1 MKDYRN
7 IESNRAPRD
16 LESRRHG
23 PWRGWINRRFAKRL
37 FSMVVVVCLLSN
49 TLGLVVD
56 DINAAQTRLAS
67 AEILEINPEP
77 FAFAEDLETDTSL
90 ADAYDDALDQLG
102 DLSLSNNLASNAAGD
117 GKTYAY
123 RLEDE
128 TRLLLSDLIVKL
140 ELPVRQLKDIQSVSL
155 QNNGANTGIDMS
167 LFVAIA
173 EVEDDYLIVLKPLFA
188 EARLT
193 VYTVDGMFNLR
204 LVNDPTLT
212 AEEVAKA
219 AMALSEDPEGFGPL
233 FSCDLRDASSKIR
246 LSALL
251 KRAGLPIK
259 VSDVVDLGVIEH
271 NGKEGQCLT
280 IEKGK
285 KDYRL
290 TVIRSFNE
298 IELAVFTGSKSYT
311 IVLQNGRASDSEQTE
326 TDVFD
331 SSLEIPEIDDIGL
344 EDASSGDLIEVSGQN
359 DELGIDI
366 GVDLDVEQVETP
378 VSEAEPEV
386 EQIQEPEAEAEVE
399 PAQEQEAEPEIEQI
413 QEPETAREQEPE
425 VEPEVE
431 QIEEPEDVPEVEQ
444 IEEPETA
451 PEQEP
456 EAEPEVEQ
464 IEEPEAAPEQEPEAE
479 PEIEQIEE
487 PEAAP
492 EQEADVE
499 PEVEQME
506 EPEVEPEAEPEME

>member
-23 PWRGWINRRFAKRL
+23 LWRGWINRRFAKRL
-37 FSMVVVVCLLSN
+37 FSMLVVVCLMSN

-77 FAFAEDLETDTSL
+77 FAFAEDLEPDTAL
-90 ADAYDDALDQLG
+90 ADVYDDALDQLG
-102 DLSLSNNLASNAAGD
+102 DLSLSNNLASNAAGE
-117 GKTYAY
+117 GETYTY

-140 ELPVRQLKDIQSVSL
+140 ELPVKRLKDIQSVSL
-155 QNNGANTGIDMS
+155 QNDGANTGIDMS

-173 EVEDDYLIVLKPLFA
+173 EVEDDYLIVMKPLFA

-193 VYTVDGMFNLR
+193 VYTVDGMFTLR

-219 AMALSEDPEGFGPL
+219 AMALSEEPEGFGPL
-233 FSCDLRDASSKIR
+233 FSCDLRDTSSKIR

-311 IVLQNGRASDSEQTE
+311 IVLRNGRASDSEQME
-326 TDVFD
+326 VDV
-331 SSLEIPEIDDIGL
+331 IDDSLDLPDIDDVGL

-359 DELGIDI
+359 DDIGIDI

-378 VSEAEPEV
+378 VSEAEL
-386 EQIQEPEAEAEVE
+386 
-399 PAQEQEAEPEIEQI
+399 EIEQI
-413 QEPETAREQEPE
+413 KEPEA
-425 VEPEVE
+425 
-431 QIEEPEDVPEVEQ
+431 
-444 IEEPETA
+444 A

-464 IEEPEAAPEQEPEAE
+464 IEEPEAAPEQEPEVEPEAE
-479 PEIEQIEE
+479 PEVEQIEE

-492 EQEADVE
+492 EQEPEVE
-499 PEVEQME
+499 PEVEDRKSTRLNSSHRHTSRM
-506 EPEVEPEAEPEME
+506 PSSA

>member
-23 PWRGWINRRFAKRL
+23 LWRGWINRRFAKRL
-37 FSMVVVVCLLSN
+37 FSTVVVVCLLSN

-56 DINAAQTRLAS
+56 DINTAQTRLAS

-413 QEPETAREQEPE
+413 QEPETEREQEPE

-431 QIEEPEDVPEVEQ
+431 QIEEPETTPEQEPEAEPEVEQIEEPEAATEQEPEVEQ

-464 IEEPEAAPEQEPEAE
+464 IEEPE
-479 PEIEQIEE
+479 
-487 PEAAP
+487 
-492 EQEADVE
+492 
-499 PEVEQME
+499 
-506 EPEVEPEAEPEME
+506 